1 MQSSPTGGGTRQP
14 LGVQGELPRLARLR
28 CTADLRL
35 KLTMPRETPA
45 RTRFLSCEP
54 LLEAIEPDL
63 SGIDWVICDGESGGG
78 AREMD
83 PAWACSLRNQCAG
96 AGAAFFMKQMSRG
109 TPIPAS
115 LTERQFPRPVPAYV

>member
-1 MQSSPTGGGTRQP
+1 MPTGGGTRQP
-14 LGVQGELPRLARLR
+14 LDALGERPRLARLR
-28 CTADLRL
+28 RTADFKL
-35 KLTMPRETPA
+35 KLAMPRAIPA

-96 AGAAFFMKQMSRG
+96 AGAAFFMKQMSRR
-109 TPIPAS
+109 TPIPDS
-115 LTERQFPRPVPAYV
+115 LMVRQFPRPVPAYV